1 VTIYCGRANCLQ
13 PQRIQNEKIDPGNAS
28 DIPAPA
34 GWRCCI
40 YPQEPVLRYNDH
52 PPATRREQGAP
63 PDIANLTAEDQI
75 GYAKVID
82 QNSISGKLLT
92 TILFVETDRSDKLK
106 HILEKKY
113 TIEGDI
119 VHFDALIV
127 KFSDKLVG
135 SGAEKSLYLWHRV
148 YGEKMA
154 PAEGFSV
161 ERPGAEPRRY
171 KELTQKLSPGDRKT
185 FWGGIWALAND
196 PEALKDAGV
205 TAVYGN
211 AIYSRLQK
219 GYIYVFKITATGQ
232 LYPEVVPDI

>member
-1 VTIYCGRANCLQ
+1 MKKSTLAMLLIFLLLLAGVAAYILKSQFYGIMTIRQLLAENKEL
-13 PQRIQNEKIDPGNAS
+13 RQN
-28 DIPAPA
+28 
-34 GWRCCI
+34 
-40 YPQEPVLRYNDH
+40 
-52 PPATRREQGAP
+52 
-63 PDIANLTAEDQI
+63 IANLTAEDQI

>member
-1 VTIYCGRANCLQ
+1 MQPEGKRMKKSTLLILLALLLLLIGATSYMLKNQFYGIMTIRKLLAENKEL
-13 PQRIQNEKIDPGNAS
+13 RQN
-28 DIPAPA
+28 
-34 GWRCCI
+34 
-40 YPQEPVLRYNDH
+40 
-52 PPATRREQGAP
+52 
-63 PDIANLTAEDQI
+63 IANLTAEDQI

-82 QNSISGKLLT
+82 QNSINGKLLT
-92 TILFVETDRSDKLK
+92 TVLFVETDRSDKLK

-119 VHFDALIV
+119 VHFDALII

-135 SGAEKSLYLWHRV
+135 SGAQKSLYLWHRV

-154 PAEGFSV
+154 PADGFPI
-161 ERPGAEPRRY
+161 EEAGAQSPRY
-171 KELTQKLSPGDRKT
+171 KELTQKLSLRDRNT
-185 FWGGIWALAND
+185 FWDGIWALAND
-196 PEALKDAGV
+196 PQALQDAGV